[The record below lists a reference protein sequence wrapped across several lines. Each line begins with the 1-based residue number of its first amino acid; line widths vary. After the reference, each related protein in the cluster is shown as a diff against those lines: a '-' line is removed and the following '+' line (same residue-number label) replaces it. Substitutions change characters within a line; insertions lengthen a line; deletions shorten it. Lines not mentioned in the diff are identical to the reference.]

1 MGEGGIPLCA
11 AQQVG
16 VKLDKE
22 ADKLREA
29 AAAYCLCARVY
40 DPDRP
45 MLSCD
50 YCDGWF
56 HFGCVGLPGAP
67 PPSCRAPLRAIAPA
81 ASSASRYGGCRR
93 SCHLKGLPIVTCPK
107 SFWL

>member
-1 MGEGGIPLCA
+1 M
-11 AQQVG
+11 G

-29 AAAYCLCARVY
+29 AALYCLCARVY

-56 HFGCVGLPGAP
+56 HFGCVGLPGG
-67 PPSCRAPLRAIAPA
+67 PPS
-81 ASSASRYGGCRR
+81 
-93 SCHLKGLPIVTCPK
+93 
-107 SFWL
+107 